1 MQPAASRS
9 WRRIPTAPG
18 EEPSFPPIGALPR
31 LAVSQSRAT
40 AEGPCALG
48 TESATL
54 PTAQVGLS
62 HTNVTCC
69 AGTRSLSHNQKSLMY
84 HIRESLCLTEK
95 VISHRNKFSR
105 IKDFRHQGGWAGGL
119 GTRLSPSPL
128 KSLAK
133 GIAFREVNRKCSAL
147 PKSDT
152 SRKRKGRINKN
163 ESVPHVAATQGSTG
177 FRGKYSQTFIAR
189 TDKEITKASGP
200 VTCLIRLSARR
211 KALRCKA
218 NIHSLASFGYWNGK
232 AIRNKKR
239 LEADTRPVKRA
250 GATPLRVL
258 VDLTHRPPLVS
269 SKQQSQI
276 SGLLPAPHIPHILR
290 QSGTVTHERYVLCW
304 DT

>member
-147 PKSDT
+147 PKSD
-152 SRKRKGRINKN
+152 SRHLPGKRKKGKDQQEQIGTPRGSHAGI
-163 ESVPHVAATQGSTG
+163 HRFQG
-177 FRGKYSQTFIAR
+177 KTFPNIHRSA
-189 TDKEITKASGP
+189 DKEITKASGP

-211 KALRCKA
+211 SPEMQGE
-218 NIHSLASFGYWNGK
+218 HSFTCLIWLLEWQSHSQQETTRSGHTAGK
-232 AIRNKKR
+232 AGRRNPS
-239 LEADTRPVKRA
+239 T
-250 GATPLRVL
+250 
-258 VDLTHRPPLVS
+258 S
-269 SKQQSQI
+269 S
-276 SGLLPAPHIPHILR
+276 
-290 QSGTVTHERYVLCW
+290 C
-304 DT
+304 